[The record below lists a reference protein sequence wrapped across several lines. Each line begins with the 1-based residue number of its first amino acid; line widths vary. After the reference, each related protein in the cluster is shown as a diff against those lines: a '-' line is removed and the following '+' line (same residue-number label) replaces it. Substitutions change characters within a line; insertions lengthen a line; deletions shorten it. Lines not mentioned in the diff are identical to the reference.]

1 MPFYHLRT
9 RSEYSLLT
17 SACKLADLENFIKE
31 NNVKAMCLMDD
42 MSLSAGLRWSMH
54 LLEMKTIK
62 PLIGLNVFIGK
73 EIYDLNNTY
82 PQLGL
87 IAKSEK
93 GYLNLLKIL
102 QCGHF
107 EHNENDFQQLW
118 ITIQDL
124 EKYTD
129 DVILLTGGYRGVVGY
144 EFLNYGTK
152 TATETL
158 DTLHHSFGDNMYI
171 ELTRHGRTKEKELE
185 DFFLPEF

>member
-17 SACKLADLENFIKE
+17 SALKLADLEKYIQE
-31 NNVKAMCLMDD
+31 NNVRAMCLMDD
-42 MSLSAGLRWSMH
+42 MSLSAGLRWSIHLENMH
-54 LLEMKTIK
+54 SVK

-102 QCGHF
+102 KCGHF

-124 EKYTD
+124 SKYT
-129 DVILLTGGYRGVVGY
+129 
-144 EFLNYGTK
+144 
-152 TATETL
+152 
-158 DTLHHSFGDNMYI
+158 
-171 ELTRHGRTKEKELE
+171 E
-185 DFFLPEF
+185 DII

>member
-1 MPFYHLRT
+1 MTFHHLRT

-17 SACKLADLENFIKE
+17 SALKLADLEEYIQT

-54 LLEMKTIK
+54 LGDMHSVK

-73 EIYDLNNTY
+73 SIYNLDVVY

-87 IAKSEK
+87 IAQSEK

-107 EHNENDFQQLW
+107 NQNEDDFQQLW
-118 ITIQDL
+118 LTLDEL
-124 EKYTD
+124 KEHTE
-129 DVILLTGGYRGVVGY
+129 DVILLTGGYRGVIGY
-144 EFLNYGTK
+144 EFLNYGQK
-152 TATETL
+152 MATETL
-158 DTLHHSFGDNMYI
+158 DELHKVFGDRMYI
-171 ELTRHGRTKEKELE
+171 ELIRHGRTKEK
-185 DFFLPEF
+185 

>member
-17 SACKLADLENFIKE
+17 SACKLADLENYIKE

-54 LLEMKTIK
+54 LQDLKVK

-73 EIYDLNNTY
+73 ENYDLNNTY

-93 GYLNLLKIL
+93 DI
-102 QCGHF
+102 
-107 EHNENDFQQLW
+107 
-118 ITIQDL
+118 
-124 EKYTD
+124 
-129 DVILLTGGYRGVVGY
+129 
-144 EFLNYGTK
+144 
-152 TATETL
+152 
-158 DTLHHSFGDNMYI
+158 
-171 ELTRHGRTKEKELE
+171 
-185 DFFLPEF
+185 